1 MKIQLLAI
9 LKVQAAFG
17 AVMIALLIVG
27 LVAYR
32 SVLASFDSAQW
43 ARHTNEVLEHLAN
56 LRLGVENIENGYRDF
71 ALSGADTFLQTSRA
85 NASFVHNEQRAL
97 RVLTADNP
105 RQQARLSTITDL
117 LQRMVRQGDTI
128 VGLRRTPAAEE
139 AAALIRSGQDDPI
152 LDALRVAA
160 RDMEVEEQRLLRE
173 RNSAAVIRYRET
185 RVALIVGSTLAL
197 LIAALS
203 GWRVARDRT
212 ERKGAEERLKR
223 LNRLYAMVTG
233 INALMVRARDRT
245 DVFNRSCQTAVEH
258 GEFEMAWIAIVD
270 PNENRIV
277 PVAWAGLDKPA
288 MSAIERHFSSSE
300 GTLEG
305 KTLAARAIREK
316 AAAVSNNVQ
325 NDESLIFGKM
335 HAESGVRSLA
345 VLPLIVSDNAIGVFA
360 LYTSK
365 PEFFDAAGMQ
375 LLTELAGNVAFAID
389 HLERQERLDRLSYY
403 DALTGLA
410 NRRSFLERVTQY
422 MLSAADAGHKM
433 AVFVIDLERFKKLND
448 SLGRSAGDALLKQVA
463 EWLGQNA
470 ENASLVARLDAD
482 HFAVVLPKVM
492 YEANVARVLEKTIAA
507 FMKHEFSLNDA
518 VYRMAAK
525 IGVAVFPDDGSD
537 ADTLFNNAEAAL
549 KKAKASRDRYLFYA
563 QKMTETVAM
572 SVGIENRLRRAL
584 EREEFV
590 LHYQPKVNIASGKL
604 TGAEALIRW
613 NDPVSGLTLPGRF
626 IPILEETG
634 LIHDVGRWAL
644 RKAIEDYQRWR
655 NHGLPAVRI
664 AVNVSPLQL
673 RNQNFV
679 AEIQQAVSV
688 AADAAA
694 GLQLEI
700 TESVIM
706 QDVNHSIGSLLAIRA
721 LGVTIAIDDFGTG
734 FSSLNYLAKLPVDTL
749 KIDRSFVVEMVS
761 ATGGLTLVSVIINL
775 AHALKLNTVAE
786 GVETEEQLR
795 QLRYLGCDEMQGYFF
810 GKPVPV
816 ESFEQKY
823 MSFSPSA

>member
-1 MKIQLLAI
+1 MKLQSPLTLN
-9 LKVQAAFG
+9 VQAAFG
-17 AVMIALLIVG
+17 AVMAVLLIVG
-27 LVAYR
+27 IVAYR
-32 SVLASFDSAQW
+32 SVRSSSESAQR
-43 ARHTNEVLEHLAN
+43 AQHTNEVLEHLAN
-56 LRLGVENIENGYRDF
+56 LRMGTENIESGYRNF
-71 ALSGADTFLQTSRA
+71 ALSGADTFLQWSRA
-85 NASFVHNEQRAL
+85 NASLVDNEQRTLRAL
-97 RVLTADNP
+97 TTDNP
-105 RQQARLSTITDL
+105 RQQRRLSNIADL
-117 LQRMVRQGDTI
+117 LQRMAQRDDTI

-139 AAALIRSGQDDPI
+139 ATAPIRSGQDDP
-152 LDALRVAA
+152 LLQEFRVAA
-160 RDMEVEEQRLLRE
+160 HDMEVEEQQLLRE
-173 RNSAAVIRYRET
+173 RNSAAVNRYREAQ
-185 RVALIVGSTLAL
+185 VALIVGSTLAL
-197 LIAALS
+197 LIAAFS
-203 GWRVARDRT
+203 GWQVARDRI
-212 ERKGAEERLKR
+212 ERKGAEDRLKR

-233 INALMVRARDRT
+233 ISTSMVRVRDRA
-245 DVFNRSCQTAVEH
+245 DLFNRACQTAVEH
-258 GEFEMAWIAIVD
+258 GEFETAWIAVVD

-277 PVAWAGLDKPA
+277 PVAWAGRGEPVL
-288 MSAIERHFSSSE
+288 SAIKGHFASSA

-305 KTLAARAIREK
+305 RTLAARAIKEK
-316 AAAVSNNVQ
+316 AAVVSNDVRT
-325 NDESLIFGKM
+325 DERLVFGKM
-335 HAESGVRSLA
+335 LGESGVRSLA
-345 VLPLIVSDNAIGVFA
+345 VIPLIVSDNAIGVFT

-365 PEFFDAAGMQ
+365 PEFFDAAGLR

-389 HLERQERLDRLSYY
+389 HLERQERLDRLYYY
-403 DALTGLA
+403 DTLTGLA
-410 NRRSFLERVTQY
+410 NRRSFLERVAQY
-422 MLSAADAGHKM
+422 MLSAADDGHKL

-448 SLGRSAGDALLKQVA
+448 SLGRAVGDALLKQVA
-463 EWLGQNA
+463 EWLAQNA
-470 ENASLVARLDAD
+470 ENDNLVARLDAD

-492 YEANVARVLEKTIAA
+492 YEANVARTLEKTIAA

-525 IGVAVFPDDGSD
+525 IGVAVFPDDGTD

-563 QKMTETVAM
+563 QQMTETVAL
-572 SVGIENRLRRAL
+572 SLGIENRLRRAL

-590 LHYQPKVNIASGKL
+590 LHYQPKVNIVSGQL

-634 LIHDVGRWAL
+634 LIHEVGRWVL

-655 NHGLPAVRI
+655 NDGLPAVRI

-673 RNQNFV
+673 RNRNFA
-679 AEIQQAVSV
+679 AEIQQAIGT

-706 QDVNHSIGSLLAIRA
+706 QDVNHSIHSLLAIRA

-775 AHALKLNTVAE
+775 ARALKLNTVAE
-786 GVETEEQLR
+786 GVETEEQLS
-795 QLRYLGCDEMQGYFF
+795 QLRLLGCDEMQGYLF
-810 GKPVPV
+810 GKPVPI
-816 ESFEQKY
+816 EIFEQKY
-823 MSFSPSA
+823 MSRSA